1 MTKVSSI
8 GIGAVLSSDGFNVQG
23 GETNVRTLTL
33 TGGNVELI
41 GTETPYTYTFPSAD
55 ITIVGTTNSQVIENK
70 TFTDSTTFFQDN
82 ADNSKKVQF
91 ELSGLSASTTRTI
104 SFPDVTGTLA
114 VSGSMPTTFT
124 SVAVSGQTTV
134 TAGTNE
140 TLTFIAG
147 SNMTITT
154 NNLSKSVIFAAAA
167 TDSGVADST
176 EAIAYS
182 IVFGV

>member
-1 MTKVSSI
+1 MAKVSSI
-8 GIGAVLSSDGFNVQG
+8 GIGVVVGSDGFNVQG
-23 GETNVRTLTL
+23 GDTSRTLTVS
-33 TGGNVELI
+33 GGNVELI
-41 GTETPYTYTFPSAD
+41 GTATPYTYTFPSAD
-55 ITIVGTTNSQVIENK
+55 ITVVGTTSSQVLENK
-70 TFTDSTTFFQDN
+70 TFTDSTTFFQSN
-82 ADNSKKVQF
+82 SDNSKKIQF
-91 ELSGLSASTTRTI
+91 DLSNLTNSATRTI
-104 SFPDVTGTLA
+104 SFPDSTGTLA

-124 SVAVSGQTTV
+124 GVAVSGQTTV

-140 TLTFIAG
+140 TLTFVAG

-167 TDSGVADST
+167 TDSGAADST